1 MSSLYDF
8 KALPKSEERPEANAA
23 VVEPELQ
30 IKQLAVC
37 SVFSLVRGA
46 VFFPIMWMIQLEDVF
61 IYWARNSIARGE
73 RNGKLKDKS
82 RQTRR

>member
-1 MSSLYDF
+1 MISRLNL
-8 KALPKSEERPEANAA
+8 KAKNDLKQTRA

-46 VFFPIMWMIQLEDVF
+46 VFFPIIKMIQSEDVF
-61 IYWARNSIARGE
+61 IYWARNNLARGE

-82 RQTRR
+82 RQTRRSNV